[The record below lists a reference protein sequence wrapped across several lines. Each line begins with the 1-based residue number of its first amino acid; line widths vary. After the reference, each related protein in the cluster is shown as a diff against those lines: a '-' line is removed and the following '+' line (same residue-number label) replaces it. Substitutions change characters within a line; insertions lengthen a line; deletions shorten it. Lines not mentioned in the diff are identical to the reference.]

1 MDFLLSETLN
11 EYKNKTLTW
20 WGMDSLENYTSHD
33 NLYRPE
39 DFNYK
44 FNEHGFRCGI
54 FENIKENGIIY
65 IGCSHTEGQGL
76 PTTDTWAYKLH
87 QKFND
92 ISYYNLAKSGTGIEF
107 ISKTLYHYIPIFKPK
122 YIFLQCP
129 DYHRRNFMFNNK
141 AESRFST
148 TLILKDLKDNDLFL
162 DKSYAIDKFA
172 ESLKIVDLL
181 SQLYNTK
188 VIFCPLFKY
197 ISIVARKI
205 SKDNNFKNFIFTN
218 AEMKIIDYAR
228 DSFHYGP
235 KSHENFANDLFNKLN
250 LDITPE

>member
-1 MDFLLSETLN
+1 MDFLLSQKLN

-20 WGMDSLENYTSHD
+20 YGLDSLENYNPYN

-39 DFNYK
+39 DFSYK
-44 FNEHGFRCGI
+44 FNEHGFRCNS

-76 PTTDTWAYKLH
+76 PVTDTWAYKLH

-92 ISYYNLAKSGTGIEF
+92 IPYYNLAKSGTGIDF
-107 ISKTLYHYIPIFKPK
+107 ISKTLYHYISIFKPK

-129 DYHRRNFMFNNK
+129 DYYRRDFIFKNK
-141 AESRFST
+141 SESRFTITS
-148 TLILKDLKDNDLFL
+148 ILKDNDLFL
-162 DKSYAIDKFA
+162 DKSYSIDKFA
-172 ESLKIVDLL
+172 ESLKIIDLIAQL
-181 SQLYNTK
+181 HNSQ

-205 SKDNNFKNFIFTN
+205 SKDNDFKNFIFIN
-218 AEMKIIDYAR
+218 VEMKIIDYAR
-228 DSFHYGP
+228 DNFHYGL
-235 KSHENFANDLFNKLN
+235 KSHENFANDLYNKLN
-250 LDITPE
+250 LDINPK